1 MKTSTRYQCEFCGT
15 EYSDKNKCK
24 QCEENHK
31 TNLKI
36 VGKKYVSFK
45 GDNIGYPTKI
55 EVEFENGEIAT
66 YKRC

>member
-1 MKTSTRYQCEFCGT
+1 MKTSTRYQCGFCGT

-36 VGKKYVSFK
+36 
-45 GDNIGYPTKI
+45 IG
-55 EVEFENGEIAT
+55 
-66 YKRC
+66 

>member
-45 GDNIGYPTKI
+45 GDNI
-55 EVEFENGEIAT
+55 VS
-66 YKRC
+66 YKN

>member
-36 VGKKYVSFK
+36 IGKNMSHSKEIILDILQELKWSLRM
-45 GDNIGYPTKI
+45 
-55 EVEFENGEIAT
+55 ENL
-66 YKRC
+66 